1 MQDKPRNTFSPDQE
15 GDAGNHQKGR
25 ELYNRDQQRNPQNAS
40 LQRGQDARWDEG
52 NQFHTGYSH
61 QTRSHF
67 PEDSHQRT
75 SNADRGG
82 IHQQPQHYGSPQ
94 HRNYGDTRNHGTPS
108 FQQRGHSSIERS
120 NTHFSPY
127 GDAHLTNKPIQ
138 DSYGQGHDNI
148 HFEGRLSEQRRRD
161 DSNENYYHGAYID
174 SRGDHREPPLP
185 ENNPYNDYPGSRS
198 RYKDDDY
205 RYGSGHHTWYQEQR
219 YTADNGRV
227 MDRDK
232 GSIIDDM
239 GEGLREAW
247 HDVSH
252 GVSNLWHRNVEP
264 EHRRPEQHRGEHQ
277 RPTGDR
283 HKYEY
288 RAPQDRGL
296 ERGPRWSDE
305 TDNAD
310 DSFFYGSGNPPRYY

>member
-1 MQDKPRNTFSPDQE
+1 MQDTPRNTFSPDQH

-25 ELYNRDQQRNPQNAS
+25 ELYNRDQQRHTQNSS
-40 LQRGQDARWDEG
+40 LQHGQDAHWDAG

-75 SNADRGG
+75 TNADRGG
-82 IHQQPQHYGSPQ
+82 SLHQQQYGNQ
-94 HRNYGDTRNHGTPS
+94 E
-108 FQQRGHSSIERS
+108 HSSYRNSQNLSQGNSRS
-120 NTHFSPY
+120 TQGRPAFEHGNSHFAPY
-127 GDAHLTNKPIQ
+127 GDARETYTSSQ
-138 DSYGQGHDNI
+138 RSYGQGQGNVHPENRI
-148 HFEGRLSEQRRRD
+148 SEQRRRD
-161 DSNENYYHGAYID
+161 DSNENYYQGGYMA

-185 ENNPYNDYPGSRS
+185 ERNPYNDYPGGRS

-219 YTADNGRV
+219 YTADDGRV

-232 GSIIDDM
+232 GSIINDM

-252 GVSNLWHRNVEP
+252 GVTNLWNRNTP
-264 EHRRPEQHRGEHQ
+264 DRHHPEQHRSEHH
-277 RPTGDR
+277 RTEDNR

-288 RAPQDRGL
+288 RSAHDRGF

-305 TDNAD
+305 TDNGD
-310 DSFFYGSGNPPRYY
+310 DSFFYGSGNSPRYY